1 MSVAFDIRDHAHIVN
16 MRDGLLTIGESIRGV
31 FREGVV
37 QRGLH
42 RLLVMCVAM
51 LWGVGGYGMTRRPVL
66 RDITVLSMAAV
77 VLLVCTGVGLTSKSW
92 SQSAPP
98 VCVAVPILTTIPI
111 WDDYCGENYSVGS
124 DLYRFCRDGQGE
136 AHTRTHTVIRV
147 GGVTVA
153 CFLPPVQW
161 DVSENGFCAGTLSGA
176 TWPADNTVEQRNC
189 ASGLTCESGQSCSPH
204 DGNNCYR
211 CLPDADGDGIDD
223 DADTDDDNDGT
234 PDSQDDFPKD
244 ATEDTDTDG
253 DGTGDNADTDDDGD
267 GVDDADDACPMSAGS
282 GTDTDGDGCTDAED
296 GDDDGDGILDVEDV
310 CPLDSDD
317 TCGGVCA
324 FNPGGT
330 NKVGECGGVCDSGTC
345 PASCAGGWESTGS
358 FCLCPEHK
366 SVNSAGE
373 CVCPEGSQEFGD
385 SCQVPVECRSDQV
398 RTESNTC
405 ACPLG
410 QEEFDNGCAVPVSC
424 RDDQERTTTNTCA
437 CPPGQA
443 EHSAGLCSC
452 GVDTPPPAPGMP
464 KIDSLLTA
472 AKHYFFGGGNAT
484 HLGVAS
490 QGDIMSS
497 SGHQSAVRNLKGGTS
512 LDWNTPWPNDP
523 ERVKDPWE
531 DCFGYVGCYKANSQN
546 LWVGMTEV
554 HYITTCGDSQCC
566 TTTFTGGVND
576 GFWDVYHIDFVNYVN
591 YVMCVEVYSFE
602 CAYEYVPF
610 TCTFDQS
617 GPCGEFPFATPYA
630 FIPFSWSI
638 RYPDPRVKSSP

>member
-77 VLLVCTGVGLTSKSW
+77 VILVCTGVGLTSKSW

-136 AHTRTHTVIRV
+136 ALTRTHTVIRV
-147 GGVTVA
+147 SGVTVA
-153 CFLPPVQW
+153 CFVPPVQW

-176 TWPADNTVEQRNC
+176 TWPANNTVGQRNC

-267 GVDDADDACPMSAGS
+267 GVNDADDACPIGAGS

-385 SCQVPVECRSDQV
+385 SCQVPVVCRSDQV
-398 RTESNTC
+398 RTEANAC
-405 ACPLG
+405 ACPEGEIDSGDACLTEAEWCPG
-410 QEEFDNGCAVPVSC
+410 SLVHVGSDNVCQCDENAEWEEPDSTTNRNCVCSDGYVQRGEVCERRASCTAIQEYDGG
-424 RDDQERTTTNTCA
+424 TNTCTSYYA
-437 CPPGQA
+437 GICPRGLGPFEEPIGTVRHDDVGA
-443 EHSAGLCSC
+443 YYVAGSNPDVRGGKEQHGFYALDEALALNAVTFLAPPFLKVVVVD
-452 GVDTPPPAPGMP
+452 GV
-464 KIDSLLTA
+464 
-472 AKHYFFGGGNAT
+472 HRREFGGADAKFDCLPAVGKSEYNRIRWAAMDPQRQWTTYHLFFKSCQHWANHVVNNAPVP
-484 HLGVAS
+484 LPQFPQSLS
-490 QGDIMSS
+490 Q
-497 SGHQSAVRNLKGGTS
+497 
-512 LDWNTPWPNDP
+512 
-523 ERVKDPWE
+523 EVK
-531 DCFGYVGCYKANSQN
+531 
-546 LWVGMTEV
+546 
-554 HYITTCGDSQCC
+554 
-566 TTTFTGGVND
+566 
-576 GFWDVYHIDFVNYVN
+576 
-591 YVMCVEVYSFE
+591 
-602 CAYEYVPF
+602 
-610 TCTFDQS
+610 
-617 GPCGEFPFATPYA
+617 
-630 FIPFSWSI
+630 
-638 RYPDPRVKSSP
+638 